1 MPTRLT
7 TNMKSWQGG
16 QIKRMMDYTRAS
28 LELLYNISR
37 ELTSALDLHTVL
49 TRVLALSTSNVQAE
63 RGSVIVIDEHQQPVD
78 AAIIVNGRLTPHT
91 AEQLKDTLEQG
102 LAGWVMR
109 NRQGAL
115 VPNTLKDPRW
125 MLRPDDASERS
136 GPKSAICVPIL
147 VHDELVGVLTLVHA
161 TPEFFGSDHL
171 ALVQAIADHAG
182 IAVHNARLYES
193 LQVTNQRY
201 HELFEDSVDP
211 IIVTSLGGKIQEI
224 NRRAVQMSSQT
235 PETLLGTHIWDLQ
248 TAGAEWLGENMPDI
262 QTGRTVHC
270 EAEFKPRGHAV
281 IPVEIYVRKI
291 SSDGET
297 LLQWIIRDI
306 TERKQLDAL
315 RDDLSAMVYH
325 DLRSPLANIVS
336 SLDMMRALI
345 PEAENEVIQQ
355 VLAIAVRSSER
366 MQRLINSLLD
376 INRLESGQTI
386 TNRKATEVIPLIHE
400 ALEAVQ
406 PITSTKNQKVTVTTG
421 ADLQPIWIDED
432 MIRRVIINLLENAT
446 KFTQPEG
453 EIQIGASNED
463 GWVRVWVHDT
473 GPGIAP
479 EAQEIIFN
487 KFSRLQIDR
496 LQTTERLPKGLGL
509 GLAFCKLAV
518 QAHGGKIGVESEVGA
533 GSLFY
538 FTVPAA
544 KEGHR

>member
-1 MPTRLT
+1 
-7 TNMKSWQGG
+7 
-16 QIKRMMDYTRAS
+16 MMDYTRAS

-49 TRVLALSTSNVQAE
+49 TRMLALSTSNVQAE
-63 RGSVIVIDEHQQPVD
+63 RGSVIVMDERQQPVD
-78 AAIIVNGRLTPHT
+78 AGIIVDGRLMPYSE
-91 AEQLKDTLEQG
+91 EQLKDTLEQG

-161 TPEFFGSDHL
+161 TPDFFGPDHL

-235 PETLLGTHIWDLQ
+235 REALLGTQIWDLQ
-248 TAGAEWLGENMPDI
+248 TASPAWLQENMPDI
-262 QTGRTVHC
+262 QAGKTVRC
-270 EAEFKPRGHAV
+270 EAEFHPRGRAV
-281 IPVEIYVRKI
+281 IPVDIYARKI

-315 RDDLSAMVYH
+315 RDDLSAMIYH

-345 PEAENEVIQQ
+345 PETDNDVIQQ

-386 TNRKATEVIPLIHE
+386 TNRKATEVLPLIRE
-400 ALEAVQ
+400 ALESVQ
-406 PITSTKNQKVTVTTG
+406 PITSTKLQKVTVITD
-421 ADLQPIWIDED
+421 ADLQPIWVDED

-446 KFTQPEG
+446 KFTQVEG
-453 EIQIGASNED
+453 EIQIGANNEND
-463 GWVRVWVHDT
+463 WVRVWVRDT

-487 KFSRLQIDR
+487 KFSRLQIER
-496 LQTTERLPKGLGL
+496 IQTTERLPKGLGL
-509 GLAFCKLAV
+509 GLAFCKLAIE
-518 QAHGGKIGVESEVGA
+518 AHGGKIGVESEVGT

-544 KEGHR
+544 KESHR